1 MIIIK
6 HNFKPAKFKWLWA
19 KYVYAGDLSK
29 HCTACIKGKYS
40 KKFSGTSNKDMINQT
55 VLFMDEYPKEFYD
68 AIYFCG
74 VVKKG
79 YLNKNPQK
87 NNYPHNVHF
96 AVIPC
101 KGKSAVWNFEE
112 WHVEIENGIISPIP
126 SQEMLDEKFFRKPYD
141 EHFYTC
147 RIFRWMVGFYY
158 PQMLYKNKD

>member
-1 MIIIK
+1 MRRKTIK
-6 HNFKPAKFKWLWA
+6 
-19 KYVYAGDLSK
+19 
-29 HCTACIKGKYS
+29 
-40 KKFSGTSNKDMINQT
+40 KKFWFSYDEDKQLKYLSSILNLSESNTIRKLLYETQ
-55 VLFMDEYPKEFYD
+55 VKESPPKEFYD

-112 WHVEIENGIISPIP
+112 WHVEIENGIILPIP